1 MVAAAATRQA
11 IVAKCSGQPGEV
23 TDGETRGLG
32 RKLTFPGVLGQ
43 EESERRAR
51 LLIDEACA
59 ALAPLG
65 SPAGSLEA
73 LARYVLERNH

>member
-1 MVAAAATRQA
+1 V
-11 IVAKCSGQPGEV
+11 
-23 TDGETRGLG
+23 
-32 RKLTFPGVLGQ
+32 